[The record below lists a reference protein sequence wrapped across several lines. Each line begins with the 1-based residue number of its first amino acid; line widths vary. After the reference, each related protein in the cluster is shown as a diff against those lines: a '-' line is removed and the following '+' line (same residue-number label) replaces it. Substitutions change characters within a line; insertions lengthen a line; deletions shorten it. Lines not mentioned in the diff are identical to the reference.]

1 MNLNQVGTSTI
12 EIKSKAKH
20 KILEFFANVFVLNFI
35 ALLFLF
41 AIFGG

>member
-1 MNLNQVGTSTI
+1 MNPNAVGRATI
-12 EIKSKAKH
+12 EIKSKARH
-20 KILEFFANVFVLNFI
+20 KLAEIFANVFVLNFI